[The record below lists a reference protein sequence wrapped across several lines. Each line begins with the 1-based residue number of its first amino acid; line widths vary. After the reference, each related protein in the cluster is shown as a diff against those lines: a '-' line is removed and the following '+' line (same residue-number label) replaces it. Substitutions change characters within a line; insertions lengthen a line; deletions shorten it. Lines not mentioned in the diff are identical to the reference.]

1 MKALELKAEL
11 ISKINDINDAGIIEE
26 IKMLLDFELE
36 EKVFELSDK
45 QKSHIR
51 KAKLE
56 YLNSEILDEK
66 AADGEIDKWL
76 GEK

>member
-76 GEK
+76 GD

>member
-36 EKVFELSDK
+36 EKVFELNDK

>member
-1 MKALELKAEL
+1 MKALESKAEL
-11 ISKINDINDAGIIEE
+11 ISKINDLNDEGIIEE
-26 IKMLLDFELE
+26 IIMLLDFELE

>member
-66 AADGEIDKWL
+66 TADGEIDKWL
-76 GEK
+76 GD

>member
-56 YLNSEILDEK
+56 YLNLEILDEK

>member
-1 MKALELKAEL
+1 
-11 ISKINDINDAGIIEE
+11 
-26 IKMLLDFELE
+26 MLLDFELE

-45 QKSHIR
+45 QRSHIR